1 MAKKIVFIQ
10 GAPRK
15 NGNTRAM
22 TDLAMKAAQEAGA
35 EVALIDATELEF
47 KVPGCLGCQKCQE
60 SEDFV
65 CSLGDEVAGAVAKLP
80 GFDVIVLAS
89 PLYWWSYTA
98 QLKIVIDRM
107 YSLSKFREETGIR
120 SVLAGKTL
128 ALLATAGGPLAD
140 NLDLLERQWRNPAEM
155 LDCSFLS
162 CLFPDTTV
170 EAGELAK
177 DPAAAE
183 KAMDF
188 GRRLAS

>member
-15 NGNTRAM
+15 NGKTRAM
-22 TDLAMKAAQEAGA
+22 TALAMKAAQEAGG
-35 EVALIDATELEF
+35 EVALIDATELDF

-65 CSLGDEVAGAVAKLP
+65 CSLGDGVAEVVATLP
-80 GFDVIVLAS
+80 GYDVIVLAT

-107 YSLSKFREETGIR
+107 YSLSKFQEETGIR

-128 ALLATAGGPLAD
+128 ALLATAGGQLED
-140 NLDLLERQWRNPAEM
+140 NLDLLERQWRNPADM
-155 LDCSFLS
+155 LGCSFLS
-162 CLFPDTTV
+162 CLFPDTIV
-170 EAGELAK
+170 EAGELAL
-177 DPAAAE
+177 DHTAARKAE
-183 KAMDF
+183 DF
-188 GRRLAS
+188 GRMLAA

>member
-22 TDLAMKAAQEAGA
+22 TDLAMKAAHEAGA
-35 EVALIDATELEF
+35 EVALIDATGLEF

-65 CSLGDEVAGAVAKLP
+65 CSLGDGVADAVATLP

-98 QLKIVIDRM
+98 QLKIVVDRM
-107 YSLSKFREETGIR
+107 YSLNKFREETGIR

-162 CLFPDTTV
+162 CLFPDTIV
-170 EAGELAK
+170 GAGELAK
-177 DPAAAE
+177 DPAASE
-183 KAMDF
+183 KAMAF
-188 GRRLAS
+188 GRRLAA

>member
-1 MAKKIVFIQ
+1 MAKRIVFIQ

-35 EVALIDATELEF
+35 EVALVDATELEF

-65 CSLGDEVAGAVAKLP
+65 CSLGDGVAEAVAKLP

-140 NLDLLERQWRNPAEM
+140 NLDLLERQWQNPAEM

-170 EAGELAK
+170 DAGELAK
-177 DPAAAE
+177 DPAASV

-188 GRRLAS
+188 GRRLAA

>member
-22 TDLAMKAAQEAGA
+22 TALAMKAAQEAGG
-35 EVALIDATELEF
+35 EVALIDATELDF

-65 CSLGDEVAGAVAKLP
+65 CSLGDGVAEVVATLP
-80 GFDVIVLAS
+80 GYDVIVLAT

-107 YSLSKFREETGIR
+107 YSLSKFQEETGIR

-128 ALLATAGGPLAD
+128 ALLATAGGQLED
-140 NLDLLERQWRNPAEM
+140 NLDLLERQWRNPADM
-155 LDCSFLS
+155 LGCSFLS
-162 CLFPDTTV
+162 CLFPDTIV
-170 EAGELAK
+170 EAGELAL
-177 DPAAAE
+177 DHTAARKAE
-183 KAMDF
+183 DF
-188 GRRLAS
+188 GRMLAA